1 LMWTL
6 AKDCMKKHFGR
17 DSTMVKICVAGATG
31 RMGSTVIKEAVGK
44 NFQIVGAVAASGE
57 VNIGKSLREIGI
69 CNSDIR
75 IVEPTKLD
83 EAVKDADVYMTFT
96 TPDAEVLNIPVVA
109 NVGKRIVLGTTGF
122 TEEQRKKIE
131 DAVSGKVPAV
141 FSPNFAMG
149 VNVLFK
155 LTQILRAF
163 PPEYNFSVTEIHHIG
178 KKDAPSGTAKK
189 LGEIISAMRNYSKV
203 VYGREGISPRA
214 TQELEVSS
222 LRVGGTPGIHDLI
235 VAGPYEM
242 LRIEHTAFSRSVFA
256 QGALYAAEWICKQ
269 DEKKIYSMED
279 ILGLS

>member
-1 LMWTL
+1 MR
-6 AKDCMKKHFGR
+6 KDFGR
-17 DSTMVKICVAGATG
+17 GFTMVKICVAGATG

-44 NFQIVGAVAASGE
+44 NFQIVGAVAASDD

-69 CNSDIR
+69 CDSDIR
-75 IVEPTKLD
+75 VVEPTKLD

-109 NVGKRIVLGTTGF
+109 SLGKRIVLGTTGF

-189 LGEIISAMRNYSKV
+189 LGEIISTMRNYSKV

-222 LRVGGTPGIHDLI
+222 LRVGGIPGIHDLI
-235 VAGPYEM
+235 VAGPHEM
-242 LRIEHTAFSRSVFA
+242 LKIEHTAFSRSVFA

-279 ILGLS
+279 VLGLS